1 MWVQDISHHHATGRQ
16 SYNDR
21 CLGVQMVAAL
31 CFSVYTP
38 LALYPQAG
46 GASSQRLP
54 SYSSTGWKDL
64 GCPWR
69 LVWDYLQSV
78 FQRLPLTSSPD
89 SSLNTLPTGG
99 ITAPMAAQDQA
110 SLP

>member
-16 SYNDR
+16 SYNDG

-46 GASSQRLP
+46 GGLFTEASIPFQHWLEGLGLSLETGLGL
-54 SYSSTGWKDL
+54 SSKRPPKAAAD
-64 GCPWR
+64 
-69 LVWDYLQSV
+69 Q
-78 FQRLPLTSSPD
+78 LT
-89 SSLNTLPTGG
+89 
-99 ITAPMAAQDQA
+99 
-110 SLP
+110 